1 MLGMYMTH
9 AVLADGAGEGA
20 PEQVGEIFMFCF
32 SLCVFIHS
40 STSLFKFFARLTVGK
55 NCII

>member
-1 MLGMYMTH
+1 MTH
-9 AVLADGAGEGA
+9 AVLADDAGEG
-20 PEQVGEIFMFCF
+20 VTRTSREIFMFCF